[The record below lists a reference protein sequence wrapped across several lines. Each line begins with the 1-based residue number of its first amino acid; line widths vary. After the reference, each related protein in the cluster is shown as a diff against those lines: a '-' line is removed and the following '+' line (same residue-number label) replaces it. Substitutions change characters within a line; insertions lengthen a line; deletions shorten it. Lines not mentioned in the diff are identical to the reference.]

1 MLTRVRPKSL
11 EFKKKTYGYLFFK
24 KFQAKGLTLSNEMKS
39 SKMLHYE
46 PCVWLSHSSYWQK
59 KKELGIM
66 GFGF

>member
-1 MLTRVRPKSL
+1 M
-11 EFKKKTYGYLFFK
+11 GIFFK

-46 PCVWLSHSSYWQK
+46 PCVWLCHSSYWK

-66 GFGF
+66 GIGFFY